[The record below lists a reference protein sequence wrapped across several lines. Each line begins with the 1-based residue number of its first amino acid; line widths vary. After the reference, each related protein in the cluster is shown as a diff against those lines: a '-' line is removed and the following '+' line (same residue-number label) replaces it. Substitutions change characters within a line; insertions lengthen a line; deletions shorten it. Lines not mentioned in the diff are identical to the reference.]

1 MCCDIVFCPRTKV
14 EKLCISEYALLL
26 HFLYICLNC
35 TVTIV
40 AFWELLQVRT
50 FNYRPMFWFKGPI
63 SICADHNPGFLFTS
77 MFNVYILARKSVP
90 EVEEEDLDET
100 EKQFKIQSLPSHL
113 QLLHAL
119 LQVRYSSVIK
129 SACLLHAL
137 HISLYCLTRPIRD
150 YIEVQQNVSSK

>member
-1 MCCDIVFCPRTKV
+1 
-14 EKLCISEYALLL
+14 
-26 HFLYICLNC
+26 
-35 TVTIV
+35 
-40 AFWELLQVRT
+40 
-50 FNYRPMFWFKGPI
+50 MFDV
-63 SICADHNPGFLFTS
+63 C
-77 MFNVYILARKSVP
+77 ILARKLVP

-100 EKQFKIQSLPSHL
+100 EKEFKIQSLPSHL

>member
-1 MCCDIVFCPRTKV
+1 
-14 EKLCISEYALLL
+14 
-26 HFLYICLNC
+26 
-35 TVTIV
+35 
-40 AFWELLQVRT
+40 
-50 FNYRPMFWFKGPI
+50 
-63 SICADHNPGFLFTS
+63 

-129 SACLLHAL
+129 LACLLHVL
-137 HISLYCLTRPIRD
+137 HISLYYLSRVLLLGTALKCNKMFRL
-150 YIEVQQNVSSK
+150 SKQKYFESTDLRR